1 MAETLV
7 IEPDTG
13 FVRDL
18 VRSGGGDLKKCYQC
32 ATCSAVCTLSSDEAP
47 FPRRQMLEA
56 QWGLKERVLAD
67 PAIWLCH
74 NCGDCTTYCPRG
86 ARPGDVFGALRREA
100 IKRFAWPAFLARWV
114 NDPRALPLLVL
125 IPALLFGLLW
135 AFGPEAASTNPGR
148 MEFANQFP
156 VPVLEAIFFTIAAAV
171 IAVFAAGLRRSL
183 RSWRARGADAPLLPN
198 LLPALREIATHRRF
212 AQCGAERS
220 RYWGHLL
227 VMWGFVGL
235 AFVGTAVGLGHMAG
249 AVHTPLAQSHV
260 LKILANASAAA
271 ALAGL
276 IVVWADR
283 VGDPVKRARTTY
295 FDWFF
300 LVVLTGVVLTG
311 FLSELLREGQSAAM
325 YAVYCVHLV
334 LIFML
339 FVYAPYSKLAH
350 FLYRTAALAASGG
363 RAGR

>member
-18 VRSGGGDLKKCYQC
+18 VRSGGTDLKKCYQC
-32 ATCSAVCTLSSDEAP
+32 ATCSAVCALASDEAP

-100 IKRFAWPAFLARWV
+100 IKLFAWPAFLGRWV
-114 NDPRALPLLVL
+114 NDPRALPLLAL
-125 IPALLFGLLW
+125 IPILLFGLLW
-135 AFGPEAASTNPGR
+135 AFGPEAASTHPGR

-156 VPVLEAIFFTIAAAV
+156 VPVLEALFVTISALV
-171 IAVFAAGLRRSL
+171 IACFAVSFGRLLRA
-183 RSWRARGADAPLLPN
+183 WRARGAGGAILPN
-198 LLPALREIATHRRF
+198 LVPVLREIATHRRF
-212 AQCGAERS
+212 AQCGAERR

-235 AFVGTAVGLGHMAG
+235 AAVGTVIGLGHLAG
-249 AVHTPLAQSHV
+249 LIHTPLAQTSP
-260 LKILANASAAA
+260 LKILANASAGA

-276 IVVWADR
+276 VILWTDR
-283 VGDPVKRARTTY
+283 LQDPVQRLRTTY

-300 LVVLTGVVLTG
+300 LVVLAGVVVTG
-311 FLSELLREGQSAAM
+311 FLSELLRERQTAAM
-325 YAVYCVHLV
+325 YAVYFTHLV
-334 LIFML
+334 LIFLL
-339 FVYAPYSKLAH
+339 FVSAPYSKLAH
-350 FLYRTAALAASGG
+350 FLYRTAAMAASRG
-363 RAGR
+363 RAAR

>member
-13 FVRDL
+13 FLRDL
-18 VRSGGGDLKKCYQC
+18 VRSGGTDLKKCYQC
-32 ATCSAVCTLSSDEAP
+32 ATCSVVCTLSSDEAP

-56 QWGLKERVLAD
+56 QWGLKERVLSD

-74 NCGDCTTYCPRG
+74 NCGDCTRYCPRG
-86 ARPGDVFGALRREA
+86 ARPGDVLGALRREA
-100 IKRFAWPAFLARWV
+100 IQHFAWPAFLARWV

-125 IPALLFGLLW
+125 IPVLLFGLLW
-135 AFGPEAASTNPGR
+135 AFGPEAASTHPGR

-156 VPVLEAIFFTIAAAV
+156 VPVLEAVFFAISAAV
-171 IAVFAAGLRRSL
+171 IGMFVVGLRRAIPA
-183 RSWRARGADAPLLPN
+183 WRASGARAPLLPN

-227 VMWGFVGL
+227 VMWGFAGL
-235 AFVGTAVGLGHMAG
+235 AVVGTAIGLGHMAG
-249 AVHTPLAQSHV
+249 AIHTPLAQTHP
-260 LKILANASAAA
+260 LKILANAGGAA

-276 IVVWADR
+276 VIVWAGR
-283 VGDPVKRARTTY
+283 LRDPVKRERTTY

-300 LVVLTGVVLTG
+300 LVVLAGVVLTG
-311 FLSELLREGQSAAM
+311 VASELLRERQLEAM
-325 YAVYCVHLV
+325 YAVYFAHLV
-334 LIFML
+334 LIFLL
-339 FVYAPYSKLAH
+339 FVSAPYSKLAH
-350 FLYRTAALAASGG
+350 VLYRTAAMAASGG